1 MNVRTVLVV
10 GAGIAGSTAAYWLA
24 RNGMAVMV
32 VERAAG
38 GRSSGSP
45 VDVRGPAYRVAE
57 RMGVL
62 PRVRAAA
69 TQATRFSAVDDKGR
83 KIGWVPMQL
92 GDGIEIP
99 RSDLAAILADAGR
112 DNADYLYSDSVVSLT
127 DDGNGV
133 DVTFEHAAPRRFDL
147 VVVRMDCTRG

>member
-24 RNGMAVMV
+24 RNGMAVTV

-57 RMGVL
+57 LVIL
-62 PRVRAAA
+62 P
-69 TQATRFSAVDDKGR
+69 T
-83 KIGWVPMQL
+83 
-92 GDGIEIP
+92 
-99 RSDLAAILADAGR
+99 
-112 DNADYLYSDSVVSLT
+112 
-127 DDGNGV
+127 
-133 DVTFEHAAPRRFDL
+133 
-147 VVVRMDCTRG
+147 

>member
-24 RNGMAVMV
+24 RNAMAVTV

-38 GRSSGSP
+38 RAIQRQSGRCAWAGLPCGRADGSATAGAGSG
-45 VDVRGPAYRVAE
+45 DAGDQIQCGRRRGS
-57 RMGVL
+57 
-62 PRVRAAA
+62 
-69 TQATRFSAVDDKGR
+69 Q
-83 KIGWVPMQL
+83 IGWVPMQL

-99 RSDLAAILADAGR
+99 RSDLAAILAYAGR